1 MSDIHPTLYISVSK
15 KNTLVFYIKIF
26 LDLNI
31 FTICDNIIPS
41 ASEAEQLKLKGGKI
55 MAEEIIERN
64 KLYSKECKA
73 KRSTALATLKL
84 HEEEEELEEVLSQ
97 FSGATNIKL

>member
-1 MSDIHPTLYISVSK
+1 
-15 KNTLVFYIKIF
+15 
-26 LDLNI
+26 
-31 FTICDNIIPS
+31 
-41 ASEAEQLKLKGGKI
+41 

-73 KRSTALATLKL
+73 KRSAALATLKL